1 MKKII
6 CFLCL
11 LVLSLAGCSS
21 DGTGE
26 PVTVIDFSS
35 MSKEEIQA
43 WGEEN
48 DITIKI
54 EQDYSDEVADGGFIS
69 QSKDPED
76 EIRGGGTILIV
87 YSMGKEP
94 SKEYQNALKK
104 AESYSRIF
112 NMSKAGLYNQLTSE
126 YGDQFPAD
134 AAQWAIDHLEV
145 DYKENALKSA
155 ENYSKTLHMSKR
167 GIYDQLVSE
176 YGEKFTP
183 EEAQYAVDNLNVDY
197 NKNALE
203 KAKTYQEYMSM
214 SEADIYDQLISDYGE
229 KFTPEEAQYA
239 IDHLND

>member
-1 MKKII
+1 MKKIVFI
-6 CFLCL
+6 LCI
-11 LVLSLAGCSS
+11 LVLSLSGCSS
-21 DGTGE
+21 GGTGD
-26 PVTVIDFSS
+26 PVNVIDFSS

-48 DITIKI
+48 DITIII
-54 EQDYSDEVADGGFIS
+54 EQEYSDEVADGGFIS
-69 QSKDPED
+69 QSKDPDE
-76 EIRGGGTILIV
+76 EIRGGGTISIV

-104 AESYSRIF
+104 AESYSDIF
-112 NMSKAGLYNQLTSE
+112 HMSKAGLYDQLTSE

-155 ENYSKTLHMSKR
+155 ENYSKSLHMSKR
-167 GIYDQLVSE
+167 GIYDQLISE
-176 YGEKFTP
+176 FGEKFTP
-183 EEAQYAVDNLNVDY
+183 EEAQYAIDHLEADY

-203 KAKTYQEYMSM
+203 KAKSYQDLMSM
-214 SEADIYDQLISDYGE
+214 SEADIYDQLISEYGE